1 MFISYKEV
9 TLYYEIKKETGLK
22 SKNFK
27 VKVTVK
33 INTKEEWTNTLIYRC
48 SLIHLNNYFILAS
61 DIRVSNP
68 KIQEPV

>member
-1 MFISYKEV
+1 MFISYEQV
-9 TLYYEIKKETGLK
+9 TLDYEIKRDWAQIKK
-22 SKNFK
+22 FQ

-33 INTKEEWTNTLIYRC
+33 INTKEEWTNTLAYRC
-48 SLIHLNNYFILAS
+48 SLIHLNVYFILAS